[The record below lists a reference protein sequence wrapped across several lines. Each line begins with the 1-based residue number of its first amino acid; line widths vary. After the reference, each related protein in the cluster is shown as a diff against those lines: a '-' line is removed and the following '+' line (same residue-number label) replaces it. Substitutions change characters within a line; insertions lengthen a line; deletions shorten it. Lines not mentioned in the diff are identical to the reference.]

1 MIIDNI
7 NMRVT
12 NNKYTSKTIEKIQ
25 YLLKY
30 FEDDKNLKNKKYLHK
45 FIYNLNSRSIN
56 ALYFSARK

>member
-1 MIIDNI
+1 M
-7 NMRVT
+7 
-12 NNKYTSKTIEKIQ
+12 SKTIEKIQ